1 VFWPILLGRP
11 NTAGPAQG
19 PRPMRKKISSS
30 VACFAFLRL
39 VLFFSRERHSSCEI
53 SRRCHDYS
61 RLLKP
66 SCSLPSRRSRR
77 HRLLL
82 ILFLASTYAHP
93 RGEAVRRRT
102 RRRQGRRRGSGG
114 WSRCG
119 RSAAAAS
126 TTGSTHTPDGPS
138 TQLVPPCPLSLSL
151 SLSL

>member
-82 ILFLASTYAHP
+82 FLASTYAHP

-138 TQLVPPCPLSLSL
+138 TQLVPPCPLSLFL
-151 SLSL
+151 SL

>member
-82 ILFLASTYAHP
+82 ILASTYAHP

-138 TQLVPPCPLSLSL
+138 TQLVPPCPLSLFL
-151 SLSL
+151 SL